1 MSDQHP
7 CLTHCGRP
15 ADGYFLCR
23 WCADELHHALGGV
36 PWLLRQLRI
45 NETRA
50 ARYSDANGAND
61 PTAVH
66 ALPYDPGAADVRDAL
81 TTAVTTWTREL
92 ETVTGGRCE
101 ADTAET
107 AAMWLREQLSP
118 MRTHP
123 AAGELHLDLV
133 SVIRRSYRVIDRPQ
147 AAIFVGP
154 CGAVTEAGTCHE
166 DLYARA
172 DPAGHARLDP
182 RQATVR
188 CRCGAEW
195 DAEKRREWLLDELR
209 GTLATAREIA
219 SAAGWLFGRTLSV
232 KTIRTW
238 ASRGQIASHH
248 PPGGGPAR
256 YPIGEVV
263 DQMATT
269 ATRAKPP

>member
-1 MSDQHP
+1 MSTDP
-7 CLTHCGRP
+7 CVAGCGRP

-23 WCADELHHALGGV
+23 WCGEELHTALGHV
-36 PWLLRQLRI
+36 PWLLRQLRV
-45 NETRA
+45 NETRS

-81 TTAVTTWTREL
+81 TTAVNTWARDL
-92 ETVTGGRCE
+92 ETVTGHSCE
-101 ADTAET
+101 ADTAEA
-107 AAMWLREQLSP
+107 AAMWLREQISP
-118 MRTHP
+118 LRIHP
-123 AAGELHLDLV
+123 AAAELHTDV
-133 SVIRRSYRVIDRPQ
+133 MSVIRRSYRVIDRPQ
-147 AAIFVGP
+147 GSIFVGP
-154 CGAVTEAGTCHE
+154 CNAVTETGACRE

-172 DPAGHARLDP
+172 DPSGRARLDP

-195 DAEKRREWLLDELR
+195 DAEKRRDWLLDELR

-219 SAAGWLFGRTLSV
+219 SAVGWLAGHTLSV

-263 DQMATT
+263 DQA
-269 ATRAKPP
+269 ATRAKT